1 MYVSTMTMIIGTHK
15 VESTCFRSRT
25 SPSIIIIII
34 VIVIIVVVVVTGT
47 FRMDPMDSEFLVL
60 HFFGSSSMMSVTRH
74 RGH

>member
-1 MYVSTMTMIIGTHK
+1 MTMIIGTHK

-25 SPSIIIIII
+25 SPSIIIIIIII